1 MHAAATLPVRFQV
14 RTEIQAL
21 VNALRRPTSD
31 RLKLLRMA
39 DKALG
44 TLDGSGLAAGDLRSR
59 LAGIQHALASEQ
71 PLDRH
76 EAAATLDRSASVIE
90 LTARGEGARRVAAR
104 V

>member
-1 MHAAATLPVRFQV
+1 MEAAATLPVRFQV

-31 RLKLLRMA
+31 RAKLLRMA

-59 LAGIQHALASEQ
+59 LAGIQRALAAEQ
-71 PLDRH
+71 PLDRQE
-76 EAAATLDRSASVIE
+76 EASGLDRSASVIA
-90 LTARGEGARRVAAR
+90 LTARREGARRVAA
-104 V
+104 VV